1 MSNHLMYECMRE
13 CRFVW
18 GCINMWL
25 KRERKMGLGSRV
37 KVWSKDESYDY
48 IGID

>member
-1 MSNHLMYECMRE
+1 MSNNLMCES
-13 CRFVW
+13 RFIW
-18 GCINMWL
+18 GYIVLCL
-25 KRERKMGLGSRV
+25 KWGRYKGLGRRV